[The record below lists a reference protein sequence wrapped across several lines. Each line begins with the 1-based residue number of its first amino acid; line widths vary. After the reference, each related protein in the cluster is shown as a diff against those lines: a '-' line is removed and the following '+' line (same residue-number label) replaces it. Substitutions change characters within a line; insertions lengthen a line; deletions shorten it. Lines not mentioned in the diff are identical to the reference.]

1 MKKRK
6 PIFKIDI
13 DNVREERM
21 KKIYNKIKENNDP
34 NLSFL
39 EKLEQ
44 ALIEEKTN
52 IYEIPAKKY
61 NINTKAIQEEWENK
75 IQKRINEI
83 NDPTLSYYQ
92 KRVIALSELKTTTY
106 IIEKIIEKDNEKI
119 EGRIEKEDEKIEE
132 KQDSDSSSTGSSY
145 SDENPNEILHDD
157 GLSIKKIE
165 IPKFNINIEYFIEQ
179 KEKMILEKMEKYNQ
193 LNLNDFEKRI
203 EVLKN
208 DKTSSST
215 INLKKY
221 KKFEKIDILKL
232 FDEDEKRITE
242 KMAKKDPNLSDE
254 KKREEVLKE
263 EKTTEVINK
272 TDNINK
278 NDISLSYLNET
289 SDTSK
294 SYNTLPEDDI
304 NSLYLNLSK
313 CYDDESTMDSTLD
326 DDKSKEENIFNA
338 IRNKFYL
345 DHKLYDLLLNIQS
358 KNVKTA
364 EKYRI
369 KDKYD
374 YYYSFTYP
382 NDLNTYYITESMFL
396 FGHKKDYGLINDINN
411 NKSIKDESVGLYF
424 CGKVIKDEGIKEEK
438 KCCPNEFIC
447 KDCMKLNKEKY
458 FIKNDYLININ
469 GRVTRINK
477 GKYHCFGHFLV
488 GNQIEDCINKFTCK
502 ACKMLNSIKDYYL
515 KSM

>member
-52 IYEIPAKKY
+52 IYEILVKKY

-119 EGRIEKEDEKIEE
+119 EERIEKEDEKIEE

-145 SDENPNEILHDD
+145 SEENPNEIFYDD

-193 LNLNDFEKRI
+193 LNLDDFEKRI

-215 INLKKY
+215 IN
-221 KKFEKIDILKL
+221 
-232 FDEDEKRITE
+232 
-242 KMAKKDPNLSDE
+242 
-254 KKREEVLKE
+254 
-263 EKTTEVINK
+263 
-272 TDNINK
+272 
-278 NDISLSYLNET
+278 
-289 SDTSK
+289 
-294 SYNTLPEDDI
+294 
-304 NSLYLNLSK
+304 
-313 CYDDESTMDSTLD
+313 
-326 DDKSKEENIFNA
+326 
-338 IRNKFYL
+338 
-345 DHKLYDLLLNIQS
+345 
-358 KNVKTA
+358 
-364 EKYRI
+364 
-369 KDKYD
+369 
-374 YYYSFTYP
+374 
-382 NDLNTYYITESMFL
+382 
-396 FGHKKDYGLINDINN
+396 
-411 NKSIKDESVGLYF
+411 
-424 CGKVIKDEGIKEEK
+424 
-438 KCCPNEFIC
+438 
-447 KDCMKLNKEKY
+447 
-458 FIKNDYLININ
+458 
-469 GRVTRINK
+469 
-477 GKYHCFGHFLV
+477 
-488 GNQIEDCINKFTCK
+488 
-502 ACKMLNSIKDYYL
+502 
-515 KSM
+515 

>member
-6 PIFKIDI
+6 PIFKVDI
-13 DNVREERM
+13 DNIREERM
-21 KKIYNKIKENNDP
+21 KKIYNKIKENKDP
-34 NLSFL
+34 NLTFL
-39 EKLEQ
+39 EKLEE
-44 ALIEEKTN
+44 ALSEEKTN
-52 IYEIPAKKY
+52 IFEILVKKY

-83 NDPTLSYYQ
+83 NDPSLSYYQ
-92 KRVIALSELKTTTY
+92 KRVMALSELKTTTY
-106 IIEKIIEKDNEKI
+106 IIERIIEKENEKI
-119 EGRIEKEDEKIEE
+119 EEN
-132 KQDSDSSSTGSSY
+132 QDSDSSSTGSS
-145 SDENPNEILHDD
+145 SSEEDPNEIFYDD
-157 GLSIKKIE
+157 GLSIKKIK

-179 KEKMILEKMEKYNQ
+179 KEKMILEKMGKYNQ
-193 LNLNDFEKRI
+193 LNLDDFEKRI

-221 KKFEKIDILKL
+221 KKFDKIDILKL
-232 FDEDEKRITE
+232 FDEEEKRIKE
-242 KMAKKDPNLSDE
+242 KMDKKDPNLSDE

-272 TDNINK
+272 VDNANK
-278 NDISLSYLNET
+278 NNISSSDLNET
-289 SDTSK
+289 SDTSQ
-294 SYNTLPEDDI
+294 
-304 NSLYLNLSK
+304 LNLSK
-313 CYDDESTMDSTLD
+313 DDINRLYLNQSKWYDEESTMDSTLD
-326 DDKSKEENIFNA
+326 DDKSIEEKKYNS

-345 DHKLYDLLLNIQS
+345 KNKLYDVLLNIQS
-358 KNVKTA
+358 KNIKTA

-369 KDKYD
+369 KDD
-374 YYYSFTYP
+374 NDNYYYSFTYP
-382 NDLNTYYITESMFL
+382 NDLNTYYITESGFL
-396 FGHKKDYGLINDINN
+396 LDHKKEYGLINDKNN
-411 NKSIKDESVGLYF
+411 NKSIKYESLGLYF

-447 KDCMKLNKEKY
+447 KDCMKLNKEEY

-469 GRVTRINK
+469 GRVGKINK

-502 ACKMLNSIKDYYL
+502 ACEMLNSIKDYYI
-515 KSM
+515 KSI